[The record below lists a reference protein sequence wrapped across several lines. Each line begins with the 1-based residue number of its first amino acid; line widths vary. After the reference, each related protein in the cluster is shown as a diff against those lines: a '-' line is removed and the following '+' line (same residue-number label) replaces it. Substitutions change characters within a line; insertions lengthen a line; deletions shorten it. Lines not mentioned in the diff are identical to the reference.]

1 MESHAARDNLAG
13 SYLAAHSARRPGI
26 GFAPLAGRCSTDRH
40 SANELDQ
47 ISQTGAAILARCP
60 RKACGVARMESIVSA
75 LVPSGSPF
83 AAAAKVSPVLERIP
97 HRELRP
103 QGTYGLAGGSSV
115 SARALE
121 HPVDVAYALGGR
133 KTRIPL
139 PPDPAAISIPGEW
152 WGGPPGPRGSP
163 WTRYLKH
170 CQTPA
175 ASRRGRRARARGAR
189 PTVNRSSKARV
200 CWHAASIVPMD
211 NPS

>member
-40 SANELDQ
+40 SANEPDQ

-103 QGTYGLAGGSSV
+103 QGTYGLLGLLRLARFRLRQPYAGKGS
-115 SARALE
+115 
-121 HPVDVAYALGGR
+121 
-133 KTRIPL
+133 K
-139 PPDPAAISIPGEW
+139 
-152 WGGPPGPRGSP
+152 
-163 WTRYLKH
+163 
-170 CQTPA
+170 
-175 ASRRGRRARARGAR
+175 RRAWCQLEKRCQL
-189 PTVNRSSKARV
+189 RSEEHTSELQSLRHLV
-200 CWHAASIVPMD
+200 C
-211 NPS
+211 